1 MKLDRLAFTLYPF
14 TCRCVEACL
23 SNEATETQFFAL
35 GDYRMSSSLRK
46 LSVSSTNP
54 AGHPNEATEVSTRVK
69 TTRYDDW
76 KRGIPRG
83 LLPTMNTLV
92 VDVQGMDY
100 EVLEGMGEELAQFEV
115 LLIEVSSAAVYQGQR
130 LAHEVDEF
138 LFSKGFSCHDGCA
151 PCAHCDRLYRRGD
164 TDTRQKAQTDAI
176 SDATSLLTGSN
187 SGGFFPC
194 CSWDGTFKNG
204 EPA

>member
-1 MKLDRLAFTLYPF
+1 
-14 TCRCVEACL
+14 
-23 SNEATETQFFAL
+23 
-35 GDYRMSSSLRK
+35 
-46 LSVSSTNP
+46 
-54 AGHPNEATEVSTRVK
+54 
-69 TTRYDDW
+69 
-76 KRGIPRG
+76 
-83 LLPTMNTLV
+83 MNTLV

-115 LLIEVSSAAVYQGQR
+115 LLVEVSSAAVYQGQR

-164 TDTRQKAQTDAI
+164 TDTRQKAQIDAI

-194 CSWDGTFKNG
+194 WAAGMARLKMANRLNPDTRDHMVVEVTLSMAGFDSWDHFHATLWPGLMEKCRSTSAFLNG
-204 EPA
+204 ESGGLYQQRLPAEHQLTIDCANSLEYTLNSWVTDHCQP